1 MDPLVFYFDVNVGK
15 RLPEA
20 MSFLCP
26 KKVTNVFHHN
36 TNRKLLRLPI
46 GRHKSLFKDGEYD
59 DVWLSF
65 VGERNW
71 IVFTQDEKFH
81 KAGYETELS
90 AIKQFN
96 IGCFYMWGACAL
108 PGEKALVLLR
118 AMDAIIKAIETTKRP
133 FIYKITKQG
142 KLIPINIP

>member
-1 MDPLVFYFDVNVGK
+1 MDPLIFYFDVNVGK

-20 MSFLCP
+20 FFLLRP
-26 KKVTNVFHHN
+26 KKVTNVYHHN
-36 TNRKLLRLPI
+36 TSRKLLGLPV
-46 GRHKSLFKDGEYD
+46 GKHKSLFRDGEFD
-59 DVWLSF
+59 DVWLSY
-65 VGERNW
+65 VGAKNW

-81 KAGYETELS
+81 KAGYENELS

-108 PGEKALVLLR
+108 PCEKAHVLFK
-118 AMDAIIKAIETTKRP
+118 AKNDVIKAIETTPRP

-142 KLIPINIP
+142 KLVAIKIP